1 MIFDSIREEYTSA
14 TKLLAIRYQEYRES
28 VLGLG
33 YNGCV
38 ERLHSAIARYERAD
52 KAVKEYD
59 NKIILINLP

>member
-1 MIFDSIREEYTSA
+1 MILDTIRAEQTAA
-14 TKLLAIRYQEYRES
+14 TKLLAVRYQEYRES